1 METEYEFI
9 DIIYTNPSMIGENV
23 NNWDKRVIESDSKTN
38 YRSISEKGYSGQ
50 TTVKVEGVELNL
62 CQRDRQNKI
71 YFVYIFIVLDLN
83 CIFLE

>member
-9 DIIYTNPSMIGENV
+9 DIIYTNLSIIGDNV
-23 NNWDKRVIESDSKTN
+23 NKWDKRVIESDSKTN

-50 TTVKVEGVELNL
+50 ATVKVEGVELNL

-83 CIFLE
+83 CNFLE